1 MLMLSLLLPLA
12 GVSAEPACLLQKP
25 KAPTQLSLLAEMPV
39 AGWEYAGKGDCAAI
53 LQTFNEPDPTSCASQ
68 CSYLMLAFSFDS
80 LRSSTCFCCQ
90 DLALST
96 SYRSFAYARAIRKW
110 DFIGTGKRCQSPV
123 ASFSANTL
131 NDCALSC
138 EPTTNPGWFIYT
150 PRNIPGCTC
159 CSGLNPTTELIPIPR
174 FSTPWS
180 HFVYRREVKRVDVP
194 GGKVWSVGVYGDPH
208 ITALD
213 GSHYLLLSQ
222 GTFSLWHLH
231 GLLTEFQTQDGF
243 KKVPVEWE
251 IFTHY
256 SGHQSF
262 TKGLLLIDRSA
273 GVQRQVLEITSQ
285 DCQWRAH
292 SGAEWTM
299 VSKPGMISVAEG
311 QDYVTGFN
319 MTKTN
324 GRKHRGGH
332 ASRNQLNLNQVHLS
346 MNSKDGATDIAV
358 LTVSCRPKRNLNLN
372 LVMKRRSDHGFVEG
386 ELAGGKKLAALETDS
401 EFNVKGKWQDVGD
414 G

>member
-1 MLMLSLLLPLA
+1 M
-12 GVSAEPACLLQKP
+12 K
-25 KAPTQLSLLAEMPV
+25 
-39 AGWEYAGKGDCAAI
+39 I
-53 LQTFNEPDPTSCASQ
+53 
-68 CSYLMLAFSFDS
+68 
-80 LRSSTCFCCQ
+80 
-90 DLALST
+90 ALHQS
-96 SYRSFAYARAIRKW
+96 RKR
-110 DFIGTGKRCQSPV
+110 IC
-123 ASFSANTL
+123 
-131 NDCALSC
+131 
-138 EPTTNPGWFIYT
+138 
-150 PRNIPGCTC
+150 
-159 CSGLNPTTELIPIPR
+159 
-174 FSTPWS
+174 FSTKMGFEQEQQKRYNRKHKCITWS
-180 HFVYRREVKRVDVP
+180 TYSCCNLHRVTTLTGDD
-194 GGKVWSVGVYGDPH
+194 GGGVGVYGDPH

-251 IFTHY
+251 IFTRY

-358 LTVSCRPKRNLNLN
+358 LAVSCRPKRNLNLN
-372 LVMKRRSDHGFVEG
+372 LVMKRRLGGSRFV
-386 ELAGGKKLAALETDS
+386 LLK
-401 EFNVKGKWQDVGD
+401 
-414 G
+414 

>member
-110 DFIGTGKRCQSPV
+110 DFIGTGKRCQSPL
-123 ASFSANTL
+123 ASFAVNTL

-194 GGKVWSVGVYGDPH
+194 GWDY
-208 ITALD
+208 A
-213 GSHYLLLSQ
+213 
-222 GTFSLWHLH
+222 GTGACGPFISTHPLISSPQEC
-231 GLLTEFQTQDGF
+231 TETCA
-243 KKVPVEWE
+243 
-251 IFTHY
+251 
-256 SGHQSF
+256 
-262 TKGLLLIDRSA
+262 SA
-273 GVQRQVLEITSQ
+273 TVT
-285 DCQWRAH
+285 
-292 SGAEWTM
+292 
-299 VSKPGMISVAEG
+299 
-311 QDYVTGFN
+311 VTGFVYDVLQFCGCCSGSAGSDG
-319 MTKTN
+319 TFL
-324 GRKHRGGH
+324 
-332 ASRNQLNLNQVHLS
+332 QLDENTPIDVLCMCWQILS
-346 MNSKDGATDIAV
+346 GNS
-358 LTVSCRPKRNLNLN
+358 LFQL
-372 LVMKRRSDHGFVEG
+372 
-386 ELAGGKKLAALETDS
+386 
-401 EFNVKGKWQDVGD
+401 
-414 G
+414 